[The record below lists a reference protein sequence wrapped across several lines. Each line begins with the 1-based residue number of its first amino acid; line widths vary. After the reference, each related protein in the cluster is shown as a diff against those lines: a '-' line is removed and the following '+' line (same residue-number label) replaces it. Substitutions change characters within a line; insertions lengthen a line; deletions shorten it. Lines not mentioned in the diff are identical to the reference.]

1 MENYQWVKSLGKWE
15 VLEVE
20 DLEQELREQGFR
32 FFRKTIKSRLRLKRD
47 PKSSR
52 QVIQK
57 CQQVSLSETEEKHQK
72 AVETITKLEEEKSD
86 LTDQVK
92 TLRDT
97 VENMGNQLCET
108 LLQCEK
114 EQEAHRLL
122 KSEHQEMMETLTNS
136 EKLKKEWKREQ
147 EAHRLLKSQYQEWI
161 VKDYEEEQDTH
172 SHLKSEYN
180 EMTDQQ
186 WKVTTAFFQ
195 QPTIKKKKRLLV
207 PVNIWDSP
215 SSSDLESD

>member
-1 MENYQWVKSLGKWE
+1 MVIIGDSIVRHVHATTAKGKVCARCFPVINVAVQVPMILNKNIGALVLYAGTNDTRLRQMEILKKQEAMKVITQLEKEKFDLIHQVKALQDGDLKSEFHRMMENLTNYEKL
-15 VLEVE
+15 
-20 DLEQELREQGFR
+20 
-32 FFRKTIKSRLRLKRD
+32 LK
-47 PKSSR
+47 
-52 QVIQK
+52 
-57 CQQVSLSETEEKHQK
+57 VSLSETEEKHQK

-136 EKLKKEWKREQ
+136 EKLKKVSLA
-147 EAHRLLKSQYQEWI
+147 EA
-161 VKDYEEEQDTH
+161 
-172 SHLKSEYN
+172 N
-180 EMTDQQ
+180 EKHQ
-186 WKVTTAFFQ
+186 KAVE
-195 QPTIKKKKRLLV
+195 TITQLH
-207 PVNIWDSP
+207 
-215 SSSDLESD
+215 